1 MQLNFTDQYYLT
13 TGTGIYTFM
22 NGSGTT
28 VGFPL
33 GIGHVIK
40 ISDSIS
46 IPIEFRTD
54 IIFGGGV
61 PITTGGGLG
70 LKLTI

>member
-1 MQLNFTDQYYLT
+1 
-13 TGTGIYTFM
+13 M
-22 NGSGTT
+22 NGTGTT

-33 GIGHVIK
+33 GLGHTIK

-54 IIFGGGV
+54 IIFSSGA
-61 PITTGGGLG
+61 PITIGGGLG
-70 LKLTI
+70 LKFTL